1 MVKTKVLAR
10 NVFAP
15 TLQLL
20 ASIYAQHVPRILHL
34 NWKYTIQVN
43 FMKNLSKERC
53 LQAMV
58 ICESVNL
65 SYLIWMKS
73 SPSRPN
79 LSKQRLD
86 QKSKESDAPKR
97 LYTPDFWPPSHR
109 RWLANPKKL
118 QAIRHALTKII
129 RISLSLSR
137 NNTKESSETLWAHQ
151 LVKLIVN
158 RHFTIDKF

>member
-1 MVKTKVLAR
+1 MVFKMYGNNNILGEKCF
-10 NVFAP
+10 FAP

-43 FMKNLSKERC
+43 SMKNLSKEHF
-53 LQAMV
+53 LQALV

-73 SPSRPN
+73 SQSRPN

-86 QKSKESDAPKR
+86 QKSKESGATKR
-97 LYTPDFWPPSHR
+97 LYTSNFCTRSQCKVIGRQKFTNPS
-109 RWLANPKKL
+109 
-118 QAIRHALTKII
+118 ALVKISQG
-129 RISLSLSR
+129 ISQNLPR
-137 NNTKESSETLWAHQ
+137 NNTKESSET
-151 LVKLIVN
+151 
-158 RHFTIDKF
+158 T